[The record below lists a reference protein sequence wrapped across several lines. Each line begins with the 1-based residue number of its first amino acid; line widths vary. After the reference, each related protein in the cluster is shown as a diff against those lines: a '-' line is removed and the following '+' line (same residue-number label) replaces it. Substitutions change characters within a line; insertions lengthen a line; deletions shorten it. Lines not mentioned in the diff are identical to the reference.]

1 LHRLRGKRERE
12 REREREE
19 MADVVEKAWQ
29 RYLIAL
35 QKYPLRTKVSKQ
47 NTVST
52 YTYKQTHKKALS
64 LWEAVELEL
73 WRL

>member
-1 LHRLRGKRERE
+1 LHRLCGERERVRERE
-12 REREREE
+12 RERERAREE

-47 NTVST
+47 N
-52 YTYKQTHKKALS
+52 S
-64 LWEAVELEL
+64 L
-73 WRL
+73 